1 MRRLSILIVA
11 LLVAFLF
18 FMGTW
23 QGFRY
28 QQLVREVRMLE
39 EEQRS
44 WLEKNKKLIAG
55 LAVFS
60 SPERIEHI
68 AREQLE
74 LNRITSSRV
83 IKVVSEEDGIE

>member
-1 MRRLSILIVA
+1 MKRLPILFVA
-11 LLVAFLF
+11 LLVISLF

-28 QQLVREVRMLE
+28 QQLVREVRLME
-39 EEQRS
+39 EEQKS
-44 WLEKNKKLIAG
+44 WLEENKKLIAG

-68 AREQLE
+68 AREQLQ
-74 LNRITSSRV
+74 LNRIDRSRV
-83 IKVVSEEDGIE
+83 LKVVSEGGDF

>member
-1 MRRLSILIVA
+1 MKRLPILFLA
-11 LLVAFLF
+11 LLVISLF

-28 QQLVREVRMLE
+28 QQLVRELRLME
-39 EEQRS
+39 EEQKT
-44 WLEKNKKLIAG
+44 WLEENKKLIAG

-68 AREQLE
+68 AREQLQ
-74 LNRITSSRV
+74 LNRIDRSLV
-83 IKVVSEEDGIE
+83 LKVVSEEESVE

>member
-1 MRRLSILIVA
+1 MKRLPILFLA
-11 LLVAFLF
+11 LLVISLF

-28 QQLVREVRMLE
+28 QQLVRELRQME
-39 EEQRS
+39 EEQKT
-44 WLEKNKKLIAG
+44 WLEENKKLIAG

-68 AREQLE
+68 AREQLQ
-74 LNRITSSRV
+74 LNRIDRGLV
-83 IKVVSEEDGIE
+83 LKVVSEEERVE

>member
-1 MRRLSILIVA
+1 MRRLSILFVA
-11 LLVAFLF
+11 LLVVSLF

-28 QQLVREVRMLE
+28 QQLVREVRALE
-39 EEQRS
+39 EEQKS

-55 LAVFS
+55 LAVFN

-68 AREQLE
+68 ARDELK
-74 LNRITSSRV
+74 LNRIDNSRV
-83 IKVVSEEDGIE
+83 IKVVSKGESIE

>member
-1 MRRLSILIVA
+1 MRRLPILFVA
-11 LLVAFLF
+11 MLVISLF

-28 QQLVREVRMLE
+28 QQLVREIRSME
-39 EEQRS
+39 EEQKS

-68 AREQLE
+68 AREQLKLE
-74 LNRITSSRV
+74 RIDRSRV
-83 IKVVSEEDGIE
+83 IKVAGEEASIE